1 MRNLT
6 ARTNVQISG
15 NSISIFNVEYFQ
27 DGGKYTC
34 TANNT
39 HGVAKVDA
47 FLNLDCKSITNKY
60 SISAAYVHICAY
72 YLKDFKEPHT

>member
-6 ARTNVQISG
+6 ARTNVEING
-15 NSISIFNVEYFQ
+15 NTITIYDVEYFR

-39 HGVAKVDA
+39 HGVNKINA
-47 FLNLDCKSITNKY
+47 FLNLDCKLNT
-60 SISAAYVHICAY
+60 V
-72 YLKDFKEPHT
+72 E